1 MRWWLAVLVLA
12 MACGA
17 VVAAPPVDDA
27 PLRGPLLEEAK
38 RRLASPD
45 SKVRAW
51 GCYVVSRYEVEEA
64 VPLVR
69 EVLRREARRK
79 KPDQWLVHAGLE
91 ALIRL
96 RVHVSNEEL
105 TPFVGH
111 PRQLLMLALRD
122 PAHYADTLFLIHDP
136 QGGLDLWIATG
147 QHLMEVRDRR
157 FLLRTL
163 RELES
168 TIVVRVTSGG
178 SWRGPAGT
186 ICYDGRCPKPEGYPP
201 LTFYHL
207 TDRPWEGD
215 IRVSGGRWPIYAR
228 PVRSGGG
235 FGGSGGGS
243 PRRNEVRA
251 AWLNHLAGRE
261 GVSPNVVGRGIEFVR
276 WAGRRPL
283 LASVRAIQA
292 SAMRGYWEAVDR
304 FVTNGWLTVEE
315 ARSLRPRLRIE
326 LEDRRPGKHK
336 PLPAPPEPEV
346 RNPWWPR
353 KERAPELGR
362 DEGPEEEARRCG

>member
-261 GVSPNVVGRGIEFVR
+261 GSPRTSWDGDR
-276 WAGRRPL
+276 
-283 LASVRAIQA
+283 VRALGGA
-292 SAMRGYWEAVDR
+292 ATAPRKRPRHPGVGDA
-304 FVTNGWLTVEE
+304 GLLGGG
-315 ARSLRPRLRIE
+315 RSLRHERLAHGR
-326 LEDRRPGKHK
+326 GG
-336 PLPAPPEPEV
+336 PEP
-346 RNPWWPR
+346 PAAATD
-353 KERAPELGR
+353 RAG
-362 DEGPEEEARRCG
+362 GPASG